1 MPSLPWKWSCSEAG
15 GRQGGEQAGKR
26 GGYTRVHA
34 CAEPETNV
42 QSAKCGGGVAAG
54 PGEPTPVLRLR
65 TAAAAAQRRWQ
76 LCCSSPRSGP
86 VACGARRGGGTP
98 ARLQPRGRRHVKL
111 HAGPFAKWHRVAA
124 DGKQRGV
131 CIVQGRVDKGANKT
145 EH

>member
-1 MPSLPWKWSCSEAG
+1 MPSLAWKWSRSEAG
-15 GRQGGEQAGKR
+15 GLQGGEQAGKR
-26 GGYTRVHA
+26 GGCTRVHT

-54 PGEPTPVLRLR
+54 PGEVTPVLRLR

-76 LCCSSPRSGP
+76 LCCSSSGP
-86 VACGARRGGGTP
+86 VMCGARRGGHP
-98 ARLQPRGRRHVKL
+98 ARLQPRGRWHVNL
-111 HAGPFAKWHRVAA
+111 HAGPFAKWHRFAS
-124 DGKQRGV
+124 DGKQRGI